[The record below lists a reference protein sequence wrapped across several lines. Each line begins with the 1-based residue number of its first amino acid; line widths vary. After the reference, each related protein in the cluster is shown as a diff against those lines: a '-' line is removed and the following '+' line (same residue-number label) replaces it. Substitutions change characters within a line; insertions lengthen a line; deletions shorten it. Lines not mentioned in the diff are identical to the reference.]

1 MIELNELLRKAIS
14 NNASDIFITVG
25 VPPTFKIQGN
35 LVSADSDVLLPQDT
49 EHMVKALFV
58 KETYLEKFSREGE
71 IDFSFSLAGLG
82 RFRVNAYFQR
92 GSFAAAIRVLQFVLP
107 DPIKLGIP
115 QTILDFHKRTKGLI
129 LVTGPTGSGKSTTL
143 AALIDLINKERA
155 CHIITLEDPLEHLHH
170 HEKSIVEQREIGV
183 DSKSYANAL
192 RAALRQAPDVILVG
206 EMRDYETI
214 SIALTAAE
222 TGHLVFSTLHTFG
235 AAKTMDRII
244 DVFPPNQ
251 QQQIRVQLSTILQA
265 VVTQQLLPSSEKGRV
280 AAFEIMLVNNAIRN
294 LIREGKIPQ
303 IDAAIQTGRSAG
315 MITMDASLADLC
327 KKGLITRDD
336 AFIHCVNSDV
346 LLSYLD

>member
-35 LVSADSDVLLPQDT
+35 LVPADSDVLSPQDT
-49 EHMVKALFV
+49 EHMVKELFV
-58 KETYLEKFSREGE
+58 KETYLEKFKREGE
-71 IDFSFSLAGLG
+71 IDFSFSLSGLG

-107 DPIKLGIP
+107 DPIQLGIP

-129 LVTGPTGSGKSTTL
+129 IVTGPTGSGKSTTL

-251 QQQIRVQLSTILQA
+251 QQQIRIQLSTILQA

-303 IDAAIQTGRSAG
+303 IDAAIHTGRSAG
-315 MITMDASLADLC
+315 MVPMDASLADLC
-327 KKGLITRDD
+327 KKGLITRED
-336 AFIHCVNSDV
+336 ALIHCVSPDI